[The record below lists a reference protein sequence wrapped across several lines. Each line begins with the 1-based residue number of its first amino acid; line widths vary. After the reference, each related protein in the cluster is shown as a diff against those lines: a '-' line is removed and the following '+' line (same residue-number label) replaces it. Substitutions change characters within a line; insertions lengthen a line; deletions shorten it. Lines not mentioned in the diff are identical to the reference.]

1 MFWYL
6 IILWFTNGMI
16 LHLRVSQNPRFP
28 TQAVCKETVELHRG
42 SLTVELLGCCCS
54 MPKTLSKTG
63 GFNLLRRKTTD
74 VCENGKETVS
84 SFHLWCW
91 KGTHLSLVSDS
102 VLKIIGDKGPIRVP
116 MISSGKVLRNAA
128 MSQHRLLLCVRFT
141 PFEATGVYFAES
153 SQNHD
158 TSSLSDITILL

>member
-1 MFWYL
+1 M
-6 IILWFTNGMI
+6 
-16 LHLRVSQNPRFP
+16 
-28 TQAVCKETVELHRG
+28 ELHRG
-42 SLTVELLGCCCS
+42 SLTVELLGCCSS

-63 GFNLLRRKTTD
+63 GNPASQ
-74 VCENGKETVS
+74 EGSTVS
-84 SFHLWCW
+84 SFHLLCW
-91 KGTHLSLVSDS
+91 KETPRSLVSDS

-116 MISSGKVLRNAA
+116 MIPSVEVLRNAA

-158 TSSLSDITILL
+158 TSTL